1 MSDDEVLAI
10 LSNLDTRKLST
21 RFISQNQDLNT
32 PTARILL
39 NIILIAVVSAIL
51 KHTYSLDRLVQQVG
65 NAIFNLGILQPTLHI
80 ELNAKFFKFRSFVFI
95 VSAGHA
101 SASHELF
108 YSQLGV
114 KLCSMAGGGVQKIY
128 MVFLREPS
136 RRDRSGSDL
145 FHLRDGFEIKMNFDR
160 NVSCFIFV
168 NALMHDDFFD

>member
-39 NIILIAVVSAIL
+39 NIILIAVVSAFL

-80 ELNAKFFKFRSFVFI
+80 ELNRQREKMDSGCRFF
-95 VSAGHA
+95 VS
-101 SASHELF
+101 EE
-108 YSQLGV
+108 
-114 KLCSMAGGGVQKIY
+114 C
-128 MVFLREPS
+128 E
-136 RRDRSGSDL
+136 
-145 FHLRDGFEIKMNFDR
+145 
-160 NVSCFIFV
+160 
-168 NALMHDDFFD
+168 

>member
-101 SASHELF
+101 SASHELLHALRLVASHCGKKCGCGPHCAVPDQSVHSEF
-108 YSQLGV
+108 
-114 KLCSMAGGGVQKIY
+114 GGSSGISKPPNIS
-128 MVFLREPS
+128 VF
-136 RRDRSGSDL
+136 
-145 FHLRDGFEIKMNFDR
+145 
-160 NVSCFIFV
+160 NVNS
-168 NALMHDDFFD
+168 NLYTLT

>member
-101 SASHELF
+101 SASHELLHALRLVASHCGKNVAVAHIVPF
-108 YSQLGV
+108 PTRVSIRSLEGHLGYQSPPPTSV
-114 KLCSMAGGGVQKIY
+114 CLT
-128 MVFLREPS
+128 
-136 RRDRSGSDL
+136 
-145 FHLRDGFEIKMNFDR
+145 
-160 NVSCFIFV
+160 
-168 NALMHDDFFD
+168 

>member
-80 ELNAKFFKFRSFVFI
+80 ELNEKFFKFRSFVFI

-101 SASHELF
+101 SASHELLHA
-108 YSQLGV
+108 LG
-114 KLCSMAGGGVQKIY
+114 LCLCV
-128 MVFLREPS
+128 
-136 RRDRSGSDL
+136 
-145 FHLRDGFEIKMNFDR
+145 IKK
-160 NVSCFIFV
+160 
-168 NALMHDDFFD
+168 